1 MTLKKLNSKQ
11 RRTLKQMSHHLKP
24 LMQMGKDGAS
34 PAFILELLEQLEHHE
49 LLKVRILNN
58 CEWEKEAIEQIL
70 RDAEITL
77 VQKVGHILTVYKES
91 EEEPVINLPE

>member
-11 RRTLKQMSHHLKP
+11 RRILKQMSHHLKP

-34 PAFILELLEQLEHHE
+34 PAFIQELLEQLEHHE

-91 EEEPVINLPE
+91 EEAPVINLPE